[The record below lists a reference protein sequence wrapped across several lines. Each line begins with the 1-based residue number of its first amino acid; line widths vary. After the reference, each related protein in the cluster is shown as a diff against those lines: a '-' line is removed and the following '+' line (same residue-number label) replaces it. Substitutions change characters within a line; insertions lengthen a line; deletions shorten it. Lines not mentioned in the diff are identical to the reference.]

1 MVNVLV
7 SAYAPF
13 PSTLA
18 IQLPGDAP
26 ALSTL
31 RYVLAPLCEVDS
43 QSLSLRS
50 GRSIQSSCSFAD
62 LAAGD
67 DVHVRLAVRLPGG
80 KGGFGSQLRAA
91 GGRMNSKRSGQNNTD
106 SCRDLNGRRL
116 STIKEAKKLADYLAS
131 APEREAARIQ
141 QTREKL
147 EKLQE
152 EIRKADGEIAAANGS
167 ASASTSGPAAERPAE
182 GQGDVSISTSSI
194 AAGTSPGNTAAAG
207 RKRRLDDQKYI
218 EESREIN
225 DNVKSAVAAGEQAHD
240 VRPLYVCH

>member
-7 SAYAPF
+7 STYAPF
-13 PSTLA
+13 PSTLSLP
-18 IQLPGDAP
+18 LPGDAP

-31 RYVLAPLCEVDS
+31 RYVLAPLCPVSE
-43 QSLSLRS
+43 QSLSLS
-50 GRSIQSSCSFAD
+50 TGRSIASSASFDELAD
-62 LAAGD
+62 GQ
-67 DVHVRLAVRLPGG
+67 DVLVRLAVKLNGG

-91 GGRMNSKRSGQNNTD
+91 GGRMNSKRNGQNNND

-152 EIRKADGEIAAANGS
+152 EIRRADGEIAAAKGG
-167 ASASTSGPAAERPAE
+167 ASTSAAATGASTAERPAE
-182 GQGDVSISTSSI
+182 GETEPVASTSNTS
-194 AAGTSPGNTAAAG
+194 AAGASAAG
-207 RKRRLDDQKYI
+207 RKRRLDDQKYV

-225 DNVKSAVAAGEQAHD
+225 DNVKSAVAAGKQRCLQTQP
-240 VRPLYVCH
+240 VSY